1 MPVSSPTAPNRP
13 RRHPIAQSLFD
24 DWWYLVRVSRPTDL
38 EAVLRS
44 VGYQSAEAALSAR
57 VVLQRLAPG
66 LVAIARRRGGEHT
79 TQRHQL
85 LDDLL
90 ANAWIV
96 IRRYPIDGR
105 PTKVAA
111 NLLRDIEYQTFV
123 RPARL
128 RRVPTTT
135 YPWSHAQGPDGE
147 DDPPDTA
154 EPSTHDRLMAVL
166 VEARRRGMSDDDIRF
181 ALSLAN
187 GRTTDELAERLGLSG
202 RAVRYRRERLVESL
216 QGVVDLM
223 AS

>member
-1 MPVSSPTAPNRP
+1 MCSSD
-13 RRHPIAQSLFD
+13 L
-24 DWWYLVRVSRPTDL
+24 LVRDA
-38 EAVLRS
+38 AVDPL
-44 VGYQSAEAALSAR
+44 AAR
-57 VVLQRLAPG
+57 VVLQRLLPG
-66 LVAIARRRGGEHT
+66 LVSIAHRRGGR
-79 TQRHQL
+79 RHWL
-85 LDDLL
+85 RRRIYDDLL

-96 IRRYPIDGR
+96 IRCYPIERR
-105 PTKVAA
+105 PVRVAA